1 MAGLNSIL
9 AGAAFVKVSMDSAEL
24 TNGLKQAQSKLQR
37 FVAGVRQ
44 YGDKVTF
51 VATMMQYPFK
61 AAVDTFSEF
70 DLKMR
75 SVKAI
80 TSATAD
86 AMDELAAHARH
97 LGRTTSFT
105 TSQVSDAMVALG
117 RLGFTAKEVK
127 AATKPVMNLAKA
139 TGEELGLA
147 AQIAGN
153 NMRVFGLQTSDL
165 GRITDIV
172 VTTVNKSSQTLTD
185 YAQAAAKAGPN
196 FRHANQDIME
206 MSASIGILANMGIRG
221 SLAGTAIARS
231 IKRFADPKVQALLD
245 SYGVSVKNLN
255 GELRPLHE
263 SLADIAKV
271 MKTLKSDERIHLA
284 EEIFEVRG
292 SLAGL
297 PLTVNAEAIDQLL
310 FKLRSAKGEA
320 ARVAEEMDSGVYG
333 AIKRLE
339 SALNDLKIEV
349 GAIVAESFGP
359 WIQYFTRIFNNIREA
374 SPLFKEVL
382 TTSLKIGAVFAIL
395 GTGANLF
402 AKWFDGIKV
411 LLTPLQKLN
420 DLLTGVAKKAEQA
433 AIEEQKRNLEATA
446 NESRRVAVEKE
457 AAAAR
462 LGKEREVLAAKEKA
476 AKAELVASEK
486 VINANRAEISK
497 RSAKIEALRQ
507 EEMIASKTANAELEA
522 SRKKIA
528 AIESETLA
536 IKKQNIEKRG
546 SLEQAEKSASAT
558 AGTSKT
564 ASRDYRIAQLKAQA
578 AQLAFN
584 KRVELE
590 TAAAEKKA
598 EMDSLAAMKEKS
610 AARAEYAQN
619 VLAHSKSEL
628 ERTNR
633 NLKASQET
641 IKMRRIAVKEGKRG
655 AKGLL
660 AAEEKRIA
668 TLKRT
673 KSELRE
679 QIILQ
684 ENQAKQ
690 AAAKARAD
698 ASNYTRARNEYDAAS
713 KHLSRVPTTESMT
726 ALKSE
731 VEAKKII
738 AEKAQAE
745 MVAAEAARKRIADE
759 IAANEAAIKAND
771 AKIMTLENE
780 RNVHRQNLN
789 AISEKYKLETAKQRE
804 SIELAKARNLE
815 LAQENQRLRE
825 NYALAQKDLTR
836 KQREYDAARS
846 AAKSARGKSEEYSR
860 MASSLKPQNVLTPED
875 ATKVQAAREREFTA
889 KKVLEEKRRLA
900 ATAERVAA
908 EKKMEAELATQY
920 YQQEKQRFSDEQRYA
935 QLHLQGSQSRMSE
948 AKAEIQQNEM
958 VAQSINKKYESAI
971 SGSVAYCKMAENELA
986 VNNNIL
992 AQMEANAAATGAGDQ
1007 KRIAM
1012 LREHGFELQRSI
1024 EQWKAEIA
1032 VVEAEKN
1039 VELSALEASTTAAR
1053 EKIAHEQ
1060 ALQEEIRKTISYREQ
1075 EVIAANK
1082 YRKGA
1087 NKEARVAGDAA
1098 TTATKDAVKAEK
1110 KLAKAMSARMRVE
1123 KKSMTVSQRWAK
1135 AWANRTSTQG
1145 MMTQWEIKYAGA
1157 IMKTSVA
1164 DMIAAKND
1172 MFRATTGKKASMMRS
1187 AGYAAEAVAAK
1198 TAAAATIALKAA
1210 LDFLSANVFMVALS
1224 AIAGAVA
1231 ALNHACEAAAKKVNE
1246 LAKSHKIAADRASE
1260 ETEKTRNIIKT
1271 EQEQIQYL
1279 VDLENQGYATAEQQD
1294 AAASI
1299 VEELTKKYGNLGIII
1314 DAVTGKLIGATDA
1327 QKKLNEEQRK
1337 VLLEKLN
1344 AQLSAA
1350 QKTASSSL
1358 AGQFENARKSSG
1370 RFARIFTPDKVD
1382 DAHAEMLKKMGF
1394 EFHEA
1399 EYWAN
1404 TGLDDIEEML
1414 KKKGFE
1420 FYKAGYWAN
1429 TGLDN
1434 IEEMTDQ
1441 QLAEFREKIQDAFY
1455 FADAKSW
1462 DTSKIQELLD
1472 ALDKVKKTREDIARV
1487 KGGNMS
1493 GEEVKKEYPEV
1504 VKAPD
1509 QSEIENAS
1517 KKIAELNAKHALNMA
1532 TSLQKETDAIE
1543 KQKQEYKSY
1552 IDVLES
1558 AEKAKRQQAVNN
1570 RYSAQRRI
1578 KEIRQELADL
1588 RRSNRSGK
1596 YAEQIAALNTEMT
1609 ERIKQ
1614 IKGFN
1619 TTITNSD
1626 KALVELG
1633 KTWSK
1638 ANDEYTRQLNLAK
1651 SEDEKRQAREK
1662 AANSNLVNNWVDSYG
1677 RTRKGTIFEEQD
1689 KARASKAEN
1698 DRFQQLM
1705 KDSNFAAAM
1714 KMMKSLWQENSKAIK
1729 DATAEY
1735 NNLLKQA
1742 EEGGFYSGTMSE
1754 QDKINMGAE
1763 IERVANIIREA
1774 AARDTQLRQ
1783 QYNEAKDAAKNAGD
1797 TKQASIGSFS
1807 AKALSQTLGGD
1818 SLQLR
1823 VAKATEGSR
1832 TTLAVVSTNLNLAL
1846 QQLRDLNLR
1855 LAVAN

>member
-51 VATMMQYPFK
+51 VATMMQFPFK
-61 AAVDTFSEF
+61 AAVDAFSEF
-70 DLKMR
+70 NLKMR
-75 SVKAI
+75 QVKAI

-127 AATKPVMNLAKA
+127 EATKPVMNLAKA
-139 TGEELGLA
+139 TGDELGLA

-196 FRHANQDIME
+196 FMHANQDIME
-206 MSASIGILANMGIRG
+206 MSAAIGILANMGIRG

-271 MKTLKSDERIHLA
+271 MKTLKSPERIHLA

-382 TTSLKIGAVFAIL
+382 STSLKIGAVFAIL
-395 GTGANLF
+395 GTSANLF
-402 AKWFDGIKV
+402 AKWFDGTKV
-411 LLTPLQKLN
+411 LLTPLKKLN

-433 AIEEQKRNLEATA
+433 AIEEQKRNLRATA

-457 AAAAR
+457 AEAAR

-546 SLEQAEKSASAT
+546 SLEQAEKSATAT
-558 AGTSKT
+558 AGTSRT
-564 ASRDYRIAQLKAQA
+564 ASRDYRVAQLKAQA

-584 KRVELE
+584 KRIELE
-590 TAAAEKKA
+590 KAAEEKKS

-641 IKMRRIAVKEGKRG
+641 IKMRRIAVKEGKQG

-684 ENQAKQ
+684 EQQAKQ

-745 MVAAEAARKRIADE
+745 MVAAETARKRIADE

-771 AKIMTLENE
+771 AKIITLENE

-789 AISEKYKLETAKQRE
+789 AISEKYNLETAKQRE

-815 LAQENQRLRE
+815 LAQENKRLRE
-825 NYALAQKDLTR
+825 NYTLAQKDLTR

-846 AAKSARGKSEEYSR
+846 AAKSARGKSEEYLR
-860 MASSLKPQNVLTPED
+860 MASSLKPQNVQTPED
-875 ATKVQAAREREFTA
+875 AIKVQAAREREFTA
-889 KKVLEEKRRLA
+889 KKALEEKRRLA

-935 QLHLQGSQSRMSE
+935 QLRLQGSQSRMSE
-948 AKAEIQQNEM
+948 AQAEIQQNEM

-971 SGSVAYCKMAENELA
+971 SGSVAYCELAEKELA

-992 AQMEANAAATGAGDQ
+992 AQLEAKAAATGAGDQ

-1012 LREHGFELQRSI
+1012 LREHGFELQRTI
-1024 EQWKAEIA
+1024 DQWKAEIA

-1039 VELSALEASTTAAR
+1039 VELSALEASTAAAR
-1053 EKIAHEQ
+1053 DKIAHEQ

-1087 NKEARVAGDAA
+1087 NKEARVAGAAA
-1098 TTATKDAVKAEK
+1098 TTATADAVKAEK
-1110 KLAKAMSARMRVE
+1110 EMAKAMSARMRVE

-1145 MMTQWEIKYAGA
+1145 MMTKWEIKHAGA

-1164 DMIAAKND
+1164 DMIAAKRD
-1172 MFRATTGKKASMMRS
+1172 MFRATTGKTASMMRS

-1198 TAAAATIALKAA
+1198 TAAAATIALKTA
-1210 LDFLSANVFMVALS
+1210 LDFLSANAFMVALL

-1231 ALNHACEAAAKKVNE
+1231 ALNHAFEAAAKKVNE
-1246 LAKSHKIAADRASE
+1246 LAKRHKIAADRASE

-1327 QKKLNEEQRK
+1327 QKKLNEEHRK
-1337 VLLEKLN
+1337 AMLEKLN
-1344 AQLSAA
+1344 VQLSKA
-1350 QKTASSSL
+1350 QESASSSL
-1358 AGQFENARKSSG
+1358 AGQVDNARKNSG
-1370 RFARIFTPDKVD
+1370 KLARIFTSDKVD

-1394 EFHEA
+1394 EFHEE
-1399 EYWAN
+1399 EYIV
-1404 TGLDDIEEML
+1404 GLAGDIVKVKDAFWE
-1414 KKKGFE
+1414 
-1420 FYKAGYWAN
+1420 N

-1434 IEEMTDQ
+1434 IEEMTDR
-1441 QLAEFREKIQDAFY
+1441 QLAEFRKKIQDAFD
-1455 FADAKSW
+1455 FADAKKW

-1578 KEIRQELADL
+1578 KEIQQELADL
-1588 RRSNRSGK
+1588 RKRNRNGK
-1596 YAEQIAALNTEMT
+1596 YGEQITALNTEMT
-1609 ERIKQ
+1609 KRIKQ

-1689 KARASKAEN
+1689 KARASKAED

-1705 KDSNFAAAM
+1705 KDSNFAGAM

>member
-51 VATMMQYPFK
+51 VATMMQLPFK
-61 AAVDTFSEF
+61 AAVDAFSEF

-75 SVKAI
+75 QVKAI

-86 AMDELAAHARH
+86 AMDELAAHARQ
-97 LGRTTSFT
+97 LGRATSFT

-139 TGEELGLA
+139 TGDELGLA

-165 GRITDIV
+165 GRITDII

-196 FRHANQDIME
+196 FMHANQDIME
-206 MSASIGILANMGIRG
+206 MSAAIGILANMGIRG

-245 SYGVSVKNLN
+245 SYGVSVKNLDE
-255 GELRPLHE
+255 ELRPLHE

-271 MKTLKSDERIHLA
+271 MKTLNSDERIHLA

-297 PLTVNAEAIDQLL
+297 PLTVNAEGIDQLL

-359 WIQYFTRIFNNIREA
+359 WIQDFTKLFNKIREA

-382 TTSLKIGAVFAIL
+382 STALKIGAVFAML
-395 GTGANLF
+395 GTGVNLF

-411 LLTPLQKLN
+411 LLTPLKKLN
-420 DLLTGVAKKAEQA
+420 DLLAGVAKKAEQA
-433 AIEEQKRNLEATA
+433 AIEEQKRNLRATA

-457 AAAAR
+457 AQAAR

-507 EEMIASKTANAELEA
+507 EEITASKTANAELEA

-546 SLEQAEKSASAT
+546 SLEQAEKSATAT

-564 ASRDYRIAQLKAQA
+564 ASRDYRVAQMKAQA

-584 KRVELE
+584 KRIELE
-590 TAAAEKKA
+590 KAAEEKKS

-610 AARAEYAQN
+610 AVRAKYAQD
-619 VLAHSKSEL
+619 VLAHSKAEL
-628 ERTNR
+628 EHTNR

-641 IKMRRIAVKEGKRG
+641 IKMRRIAVEEGKRG

-684 ENQAKQ
+684 EKQAKQ

-698 ASNYTRARNEYDAAS
+698 ASNYTRARNEYDDAS
-713 KHLSRVPTTESMT
+713 KRLSRVPTTESMT

-745 MVAAEAARKRIADE
+745 MVAAETARKRIADE

-789 AISEKYKLETAKQRE
+789 AISEKYNLETAKQRE

-846 AAKSARGKSEEYSR
+846 AAKSARGKSEEYLR
-860 MASSLKPQNVLTPED
+860 MASSLKPQNVQTPED

-889 KKVLEEKRRLA
+889 KKALEEKRRLA

-935 QLHLQGSQSRMSE
+935 QLRLQGSQSRMSM
-948 AKAEIQQNEM
+948 AQAEIQQNEM

-971 SGSVAYCKMAENELA
+971 SGSVEYCEFAGNELA

-992 AQMEANAAATGAGDQ
+992 AQLEAKAAATGAGDQ
-1007 KRIAM
+1007 KRIAL
-1012 LREHGFELQRSI
+1012 LREHGFELQRTI
-1024 EQWKAEIA
+1024 DQRKAKIA
-1032 VVEAEKN
+1032 VVEVEKN
-1039 VELSALEASTTAAR
+1039 VELSALEASTAAAR
-1053 EKIAHEQ
+1053 DKIAHEQ

-1098 TTATKDAVKAEK
+1098 TTATEDAVKAEK
-1110 KLAKAMSARMRVE
+1110 KMAKAMSARMIVE

-1145 MMTQWEIKYAGA
+1145 MMTKWEIKYAGA

-1164 DMIAAKND
+1164 DMIAAKRD
-1172 MFRATTGKKASMMRS
+1172 MFRATTGKTASMMRS

-1210 LDFLSANVFMVALS
+1210 LDFLSKNAFMVALL
-1224 AIAGAVA
+1224 AIAGAVK
-1231 ALNHACEAAAKKVNE
+1231 ALDYACEAAARKVNE
-1246 LAKSHKIAADRASE
+1246 LAKKHKIAADRASE

-1271 EQEQIQYL
+1271 EQKQIQYL
-1279 VDLENQGYATAEQQD
+1279 VDLENQGYATAEQQA

-1299 VEELTKKYGNLGIII
+1299 VEELTKKYGNLGITI
-1314 DAVTGKLIGATDA
+1314 DAVTGKLIGAADA

-1337 VLLEKLN
+1337 ALLEKLN
-1344 AQLSAA
+1344 AQLSAE

-1358 AGQFENARKSSG
+1358 AGQVLNAIKSSG
-1370 RFARIFTPDKVD
+1370 KLARIFTSDKVD

-1394 EFHEA
+1394 EFHAA
-1399 EYWAN
+1399 EYVAVAH
-1404 TGLDDIEEML
+1404 GDLVKVKDA
-1414 KKKGFE
+1414 F
-1420 FYKAGYWAN
+1420 WAN

-1441 QLAEFREKIQDAFY
+1441 QLAEFRKNIQDAFD
-1455 FADAKSW
+1455 FAVAKSW

-1472 ALDKVKKTREDIARV
+1472 ALDKVKQTREDIARV

-1552 IDVLES
+1552 IDALES

-1570 RYSAQRRI
+1570 RYSAQGRI
-1578 KEIRQELADL
+1578 KEIQQELADL
-1588 RRSNRSGK
+1588 RKRNRNGK
-1596 YAEQIAALNTEMT
+1596 YGEQIAALNTEMT
-1609 ERIKQ
+1609 ERINQ
-1614 IKGFN
+1614 IKAFN

-1698 DRFQQLM
+1698 DRFQQLIE
-1705 KDSNFAAAM
+1705 DSNFAGAM

-1742 EEGGFYSGTMSE
+1742 EEGGFYNGTMSE